1 MQFNT
6 DRSGPELEGPFKRR
20 LAGQG
25 AESPIRGFPREGGLL
40 RQTMTPT
47 QIFSSVL

>member
-25 AESPIRGFPREGGLL
+25 PNPRSADFQERGVASSDNDPNPNLL
-40 RQTMTPT
+40 
-47 QIFSSVL
+47 

>member
-25 AESPIRGFPREGGLL
+25 PNPRSADFQGGGLL

-47 QIFSSVL
+47 QIF